1 MFTSLQDRIAYLS
14 HGGPVMVLLII
25 ASLICLSLIIERWF
39 SLRQKKIFPKDFI
52 REVKN
57 LTSQKKT
64 NELLSLSRSHNNP
77 IARILVEGLGANEQ
91 DQGKKLE
98 SAGKTE
104 VIRMEKF
111 LDILGLL
118 ATIGPLLG
126 LLGTVTGM
134 INTFGV
140 IEKIGV
146 GDPLKLS
153 AGIAEALLN
162 TAGGLIVAIPAYI
175 SQKLYYRKIDRYT
188 FELERLIQQTVDD
201 LKA

>member
-1 MFTSLQDRIAYLS
+1 MFTSLSERITYLS
-14 HGGPVMVLLII
+14 HGGPVMILLII
-25 ASLICLSLIIERWF
+25 SSLICLSFIIERWF
-39 SLRQKKIFPKDFI
+39 SLRREKILPSGFINEVQNLAAQKKVAEI
-52 REVKN
+52 
-57 LTSQKKT
+57 
-64 NELLSLSRSHNNP
+64 LSLSRSHNNP
-77 IARILVEGLGANEQ
+77 VARILIAGFSSTPQ
-91 DQGKKLE
+91 DREKKLE
-98 SAGKTE
+98 AAGKFE
-104 VIRMEKF
+104 VMNMEKY

-140 IEKIGV
+140 IEKVGV

-175 SQKLYYRKIDRYT
+175 FQKWYYRKVDRYSY
-188 FELERLIQQTVDD
+188 ELEQVIQGTVDE
-201 LKA
+201 LK

>member
-1 MFTSLQDRIAYLS
+1 MFTSLQERIAYLS

-25 ASLICLSLIIERWF
+25 SSLICLSLIIERWF
-39 SLRQKKIFPKDFI
+39 ALRRDKVLPHAFI
-52 REVKN
+52 HEVEN
-57 LTSQKKT
+57 LASQKKQS
-64 NELLSLSRSHNNP
+64 EIISLSRSHDNSV
-77 IARILVEGLGANEQ
+77 ARILASGLSATTQ
-91 DQGKKLE
+91 DQQKKLE
-98 SAGKTE
+98 AAGKFE
-104 VIRMEKF
+104 VMNMEKY

-118 ATIGPLLG
+118 ATLGPLIG

-140 IEKIGV
+140 IEKVGV

-175 SQKLYYRKIDRYT
+175 AQKLYYRKIDRYT
-188 FELERLIQQTVDD
+188 FELEQITQGVMDE
-201 LKA
+201 LK

>member
-1 MFTSLQDRIAYLS
+1 MFASFQERVAYLS

-25 ASLICLSLIIERWF
+25 SSLICLALIIERWF
-39 SLRQKKIFPKDFI
+39 SLRREKILPQAFI
-52 REVKN
+52 NEVSS
-57 LTSQKKT
+57 LASQKKT
-64 NELLSLSRSHNNP
+64 SEVLSLSRSHDNP
-77 IARILVEGLGANEQ
+77 VARILVAGLSASSTDRE
-91 DQGKKLE
+91 KKME
-98 SAGKTE
+98 AAGKAE
-104 VIRMEKF
+104 VINMERF

-118 ATIGPLLG
+118 ATIGPLMG

-140 IEKIGV
+140 IEKVGV

-175 SQKLYYRKIDRYT
+175 CQKLYYRKIDRYT
-188 FELERLIQQTVDD
+188 FELERVVQQTLDD
-201 LKA
+201 LK